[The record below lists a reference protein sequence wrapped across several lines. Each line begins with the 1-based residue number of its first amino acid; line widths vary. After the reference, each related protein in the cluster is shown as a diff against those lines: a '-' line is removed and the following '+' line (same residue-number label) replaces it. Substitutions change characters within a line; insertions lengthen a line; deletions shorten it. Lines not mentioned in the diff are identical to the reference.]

1 MALAPGNLTS
11 YNLAPGESLQT
22 LDAKRRIALALS
34 TQAIDA
40 SPIQHWTQGAAR
52 LAQALVGGYELYKM
66 DEEDEKKRAASA
78 KALIGTIVDPQEN
91 QPNTTPTAAVAP
103 SPAAPPA
110 TPAATVASADM
121 TPGQRALLKAIAGGE
136 SKSYDMLYGGRKFDS
151 FADHPRT
158 PIPITS
164 GPMAGKN
171 STAAGLYQFLAPT
184 WDQQRNKLNL
194 PDFSPQSQ
202 DIAAW
207 DLAATTYKNK
217 TGGDLKADV
226 ENPTKAQQ
234 IAAALNGVWPSL
246 PGGSQPNSMTA
257 GFTQRLGTPGVAQ
270 ALNAPVPPPAAPVAP
285 ADLTAAPQMAQA
297 TMPGQTNAP
306 PPNPNAPIA
315 IRPASPLPMT
325 STGGMTAQQLRQMV
339 APMIASGPAG
349 AAMAQDLIK
358 KWNESN
364 LVPNDAQKSAQ
375 YIRQNWRQL
384 GFTGPDDPQM
394 AALIRQRLS
403 GLTMPASE
411 TTQEQALGKYYG
423 EMFTKLGTDA
433 TNARSSNATLT
444 TMAQLAKSPNF
455 RSGIGAE
462 FETFLKRGISALGGD
477 KALIDLG
484 MDPKKAQPN
493 EAFRALSNKAVIDTL
508 GSLGTGISN
517 ADRDFIQQIFP
528 SLANTPEGNAMI
540 VKIMQRM
547 NDRKIEIAQ
556 MARGHNKGR
565 LDADFEAKLDDFTQ
579 KNPLFSDKEMA
590 ELTAAA
596 APQTPDGATAPPPA
610 ATTPMTDPDRA
621 AIEAEMKRRKLIP

>member
-1 MALAPGNLTS
+1 MALAPGNITS

-34 TQAIDA
+34 MQGADV
-40 SPIQHWTQGAAR
+40 SPVQHWTQGAAR
-52 LAQALVGGYELYKM
+52 LAQALVGGYELNKL

-78 KALIGTIVDPQEN
+78 RAILGTIIDPQEN
-91 QPNTTPTAAVAP
+91 QPNTIPTAAIAP

-110 TPAATVASADM
+110 TPAATTVASADM

-136 SKSYDMLYGGRKFDS
+136 AKSYDMLYGGRKFDS

-164 GPMAGKN
+164 GPMAGKY

-194 PDFSPQSQ
+194 PDFSPPNQ

-226 ENPTKAQQ
+226 ENPTKAQA

-270 ALNAPVPPPAAPVAP
+270 ALNAPVPQPASPVAP
-285 ADLTAAPQMAQA
+285 TDLTAAPQMAQA
-297 TMPGQTNAP
+297 TMPGQTNVPTPSASQP
-306 PPNPNAPIA
+306 LA
-315 IRPASPLPMT
+315 IRPGSPLPLT
-325 STGGMTAQQLRQMV
+325 STGGMTAQQLRKMV

-384 GFTGPDDPQM
+384 GFSGPDDPAL
-394 AALIRQRLS
+394 AALVRQRLS
-403 GLTMPASE
+403 GLTMPAGE

-423 EMFTKLGTDA
+423 EMFSKIGTDA

-462 FETFLKRGISALGGD
+462 FETFIKRGISALGGD

-540 VKIMQRM
+540 VKVMQRM

-565 LDADFEAKLDDFTQ
+565 LDADFEAKLDDFAAQ
-579 KNPLFSDKEMA
+579 HPLFSDKEMA
-590 ELTAAA
+590 ELNAAA
-596 APQTPDGATAPPPA
+596 QAPATTQTPPPG
-610 ATTPMTDPDRA
+610 TGIPDRA
-621 AIEAEMKRRKLIP
+621 AIEAEMQRRKLQP